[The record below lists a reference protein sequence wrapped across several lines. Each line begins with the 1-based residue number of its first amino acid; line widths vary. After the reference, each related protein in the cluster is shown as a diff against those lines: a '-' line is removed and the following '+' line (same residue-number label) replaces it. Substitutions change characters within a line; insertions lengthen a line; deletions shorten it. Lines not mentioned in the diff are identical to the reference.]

1 MLKRFARLA
10 RAGILGWLTPRRYVC
25 VVCGHGVGGFLP
37 YRNGTSSLSG
47 AMRLLRLNGSDL
59 DRFECPRCGATDR
72 LRHLKLYLEAE
83 GLLAR
88 VSGARVLHFAP
99 EKKLVEMI
107 HASQPAEYLRADI
120 EPPSSDVIKVDITR
134 MSFPDAAF
142 DVLIAN
148 HVLEHVDG
156 LEAAL
161 KEIARVLA
169 PGGFAILQ
177 TPYSLVLTRMFED
190 AGISTAQARLELYG
204 QEDHVRIFGND
215 IVEQMARLSGLR
227 PCVRTHAEV
236 LPGISARRYG
246 VNPLEPFFLFEKAA
260 LTEARQAVAEQ

>member
-10 RAGILGWLTPRRYVC
+10 RAGILGWLAPRRFVC

-47 AMRLLRLNGSDL
+47 AMRQLGLNGSDL
-59 DRFECPRCGATDR
+59 DNFECPRCGATDR

-88 VSGARVLHFAP
+88 MKGARVLHFAP

-107 HASQPAEYLRADI
+107 QASLPAEYLLADI
-120 EPPSSDVIKVDITR
+120 EPPSADVIKVDITR
-134 MSFPDAAF
+134 MPFPDVSF

-161 KEIARVLA
+161 KEIERVLA
-169 PGGFAILQ
+169 PGGFAVLQ
-177 TPYSLVLTRMFED
+177 TPYSLVLTRTFED
-190 AGISTAQARLELYG
+190 PGIATAQARLELYG
-204 QEDHVRIFGND
+204 QEDHVRLFGND
-215 IVEQMARLSGLR
+215 IVGQITGLSGLR
-227 PCVRTHAEV
+227 SRVRAHTEA
-236 LPGISARRYG
+236 LPGIDAKRHG
-246 VNPLEPFFLFEKAA
+246 VNPREPLFLFQKAS
-260 LTEARQAVAEQ
+260 